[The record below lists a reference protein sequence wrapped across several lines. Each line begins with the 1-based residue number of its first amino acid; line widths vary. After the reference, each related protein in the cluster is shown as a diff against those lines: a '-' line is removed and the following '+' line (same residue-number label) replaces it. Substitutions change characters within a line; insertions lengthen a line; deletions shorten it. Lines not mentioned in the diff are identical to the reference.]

1 MLDRVGGDDI
11 EPGTPGVAGGPA
23 AEAENPQKARAI
35 NINIKLGGRGAADEA
50 LDDREAKPEPQR
62 MLMKVR
68 DANGHEVSFK
78 VKRTIVLKKLVD
90 AFCKER
96 GRKPDL
102 LRFFTADGKRVTCTD
117 APNSLN
123 LEDGDL
129 IDAHEEQQ
137 GGGN

>member
-1 MLDRVGGDDI
+1 
-11 EPGTPGVAGGPA
+11 
-23 AEAENPQKARAI
+23 
-35 NINIKLGGRGAADEA
+35 
-50 LDDREAKPEPQR
+50 
-62 MLMKVR
+62 MKVR

-78 VKRTIVLKKLVD
+78 VKRTTVLKKLVD

-96 GRKPDL
+96 GRKPDS
-102 LRFFTADGKRVTCTD
+102 LRFFTADGKRVTYTD